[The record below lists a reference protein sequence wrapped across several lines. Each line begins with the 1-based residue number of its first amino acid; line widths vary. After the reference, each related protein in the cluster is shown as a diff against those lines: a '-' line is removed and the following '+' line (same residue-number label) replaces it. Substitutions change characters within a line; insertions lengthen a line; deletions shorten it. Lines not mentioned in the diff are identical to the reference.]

1 MNLPLKAVSTI
12 KPASVQWKPS
22 SWSDSPFWK
31 GVLQPANK
39 MPPGLDGMTHT
50 KWETVSLRG
59 ADPPSK
65 GYCDSHLHVI
75 VKKFSP
81 SSVKN
86 QGGESNLHLPQR
98 RNWAFSI
105 TQFFW
110 NNGIAN
116 LVGKIK
122 TIKWGLKSG
131 IKSLITKI
139 QRWRPIFTWIQ
150 SIFIWTE
157 SVWPAS

>member
-50 KWETVSLRG
+50 KVRDSESQGSR
-59 ADPPSK
+59 PSQQRILWFPFAC
-65 GYCDSHLHVI
+65 YCQKIQPLFCEKS
-75 VKKFSP
+75 
-81 SSVKN
+81 
-86 QGGESNLHLPQR
+86 GGESNLHLPQR

-116 LVGKIK
+116 MVGKIK